1 MLTAKVSS
9 KGQVTLPRVVRQALD
24 VKAGERVLFVVE
36 NETVLLEAMG
46 PTGASALVGSLRRY
60 AGKRKTLVEARS
72 VVKKEVARAAAQE
85 G

>member
-1 MLTAKVSS
+1 MLSAKVSA

-36 NETVLLEAMG
+36 NETVLLRAMG
-46 PTGASALVGSLRRY
+46 PTGAAALAGSLQRY
-60 AGKRKTLVEARS
+60 AGKRKAPGDVRS

-85 G
+85 R